1 MRALAV
7 LVGWSVLAASAHAA
21 APPSPREAEVRAVS
35 IATVDGKPTGRT
47 TPVAVG
53 IVRNR
58 TRLPS
63 VLVVEE
69 FEGGG
74 GDQWLTTLWQ
84 AAFVATQATDSS
96 LLDFG
101 FSLRVGGRIE
111 GPSAGLL
118 TASTLTALIRGK
130 KVLPNTTITGS
141 INPDGSAGPV
151 DGILLTLRAAAND
164 GVKRF
169 GIPLGGRQ
177 QVDGEDL
184 LVEGQKLGVE
194 VKELGSLDEAY
205 LFLTGAPLP
214 RPAAATEGDM
224 ELWPAELAAL
234 TRLTGRV
241 RADFEA
247 ERAGLEAALERVDPK
262 AAASWRA
269 LIERSARDA
278 SKFAESGDPVRAMV
292 VWSSLLTTTRVATQD
307 AQLQSALDARDI
319 KAVFAQLELQENALP
334 AERLDLRRKID
345 TQFPNTTRANDI
357 YAMDVLE
364 SVVTQGR
371 ALRAIS
377 DAKDLLALSR
387 DASAGS
393 FTEQNYQAFRLLAR
407 RYAEDLLRLREE
419 LQNGHRFLALYS
431 SLPRLK
437 KSMPPIDATGL
448 ATSYASAGVASRA
461 SFEARAGAFSQ
472 KDDAWLDLVA
482 YGDLLTTEKDGRARL
497 VLAAR
502 QTIYSAYLVNTYEAL
517 GGQIDAKG
525 TFSIRNSRALSA
537 QLELAKVRV
546 LQSCGRAKREVGS
559 IPFPARMR
567 FLNAR
572 AAREGSDRQKADTLA
587 ELWISNWWCEFAVRD
602 RKR

>member
-7 LVGWSVLAASAHAA
+7 LVGWSVLSASAHAT
-21 APPSPREAEVRAVS
+21 PPTPREAEVRAVS

-53 IVRNR
+53 ISRNR

-151 DGILLTLRAAAND
+151 DGILLTLRAAAGD

-177 QVDGEDL
+177 QGDGDDL

-205 LFLTGAPLP
+205 LFLTGEPLP
-214 RPAAATEGDM
+214 RPAAASEGDM

-234 TRLTGRV
+234 TRLTARV
-241 RADFEA
+241 RADFET
-247 ERAGLEAALERVDPK
+247 ERAALEAALEQVDPK

-269 LIERSARDA
+269 LIERSSREA
-278 SKFAESGDPVRAMV
+278 SDFAANGDTVRAMV
-292 VWSSLLTTTRVATQD
+292 VWSSLLTATRVATQD
-307 AQLQSALDARDI
+307 ARLQRSLDARDI
-319 KAVFAQLELQENALP
+319 AAVFAQLEVQENALP
-334 AERLDLRRKID
+334 AERLNLRREID
-345 TQFPNTTRANDI
+345 AQFPNTTRANDI

-377 DAKDLLALSR
+377 DAKELLALSR
-387 DASAGS
+387 GASAGS
-393 FTEQNYQAFRLLAR
+393 FTEQNYQAFRRLTR

-431 SLPRLK
+431 SLPRMK

-472 KDDAWLDLVA
+472 KDDAWLDLVV
-482 YGDLLTTEKDGRARL
+482 YGDLLATEKDGRARL

-502 QTIYSAYLVNTYEAL
+502 QTIYAAYLVNTYEAL
-517 GGQIDAKG
+517 GGQVDAKG
-525 TFSIRNSRALSA
+525 AFSIRNSRALAA
-537 QLELAKVRV
+537 QLELARARV

-602 RKR
+602 RKK